1 MGDPPR
7 DLTIGPALFWGLNVR
22 VDRSSKSDALPFA
35 IRSITSIGFG
45 ILPIG
50 SVGIVIGA
58 GMAILPPCPSIID
71 LTVFGLKR
79 IQGLH
84 RDEMNPNLLIAP
96 GWTANRKLSGFHGG

>member
-1 MGDPPR
+1 M
-7 DLTIGPALFWGLNVR
+7 
-22 VDRSSKSDALPFA
+22 
-35 IRSITSIGFG
+35 
-45 ILPIG
+45 PIG

-84 RDEMNPNLLIAP
+84 RDEKLPDRLL
-96 GWTANRKLSGFHGG
+96 NRKLSGIHGGKN